1 MAQAVSS
8 ADATEAPL
16 LLSSPTP
23 PPPAGAPR
31 RNWFAF
37 ICATLASVTT
47 MLHGYSTYVV
57 AASFYYITKRWYL
70 MLPIPTCFADL
81 TLMSGAELFMREDVG
96 LTDAEVE
103 VLAGVHERL
112 HARVHPRR
120 RLGGGPPGPP
130 PHPRARQRLLSWP
143 ARSPCRWAPASPRS
157 WRRASSPASA
167 PGSPASSPPCTTP
180 RYRRRPCAA
189 SSHLFLTYVY
199 ALTPASSIAGFRSKL
214 SLMWLL
220 CSCRCS
226 SASVYF

>member
-103 VLAGVHERL
+103 VLSGSMNVFMLASILAAGWVADQLGRRRTL
-112 HARVHPRR
+112 VLANAFLMAGAFAMSLGTSFGALMAARFVTSVGSGFARVV
-120 RLGGGPPGPP
+120 
-130 PHPRARQRLLSWP
+130 
-143 ARSPCRWAPASPRS
+143 APVYNAEI
-157 WRRASSPASA
+157 
-167 PGSPASSPPCTTP
+167 SPPST
-180 RYRRRPCAA
+180 RGVL
-189 SSHLFLTYVY
+189 SSMLDVRIRFGYMH
-199 ALTPASSIAGFRSKL
+199 AG
-214 SLMWLL
+214 
-220 CSCRCS
+220 
-226 SASVYF
+226 